1 MPEVRIVSCT
11 PSLKLN
17 QTSDVVL
24 SVINRSENDVTVSFV
39 SVSLNELKT
48 ESEFD
53 MNGELEFAKS
63 NCQIVIDRADNT
75 RQSSSSPPSKSSSDL
90 DELVCFRRENK
101 IGVKC
106 RVTPRRQAHRVRCS
120 FDLKCILNIKESTS
134 IQVMSPPTTTTTT
147 SPAVSSPSGQSTTPS
162 IPPTSALSPTMS
174 SQTTVVSI
182 PMVYRVSIDLGPL
195 V

>member
-39 SVSLNELKT
+39 NLSLNDLK
-48 ESEFD
+48 EGSEV
-53 MNGELEFAKS
+53 NGELEFAKS
-63 NCQIVIDRADNT
+63 DCQIVIDRADNT
-75 RQSSSSPPSKSSSDL
+75 RQSSSSPPNKPASDL

-106 RVTPRRQAHRVRCS
+106 KVTPRRPADRVRCW
-120 FDLKCILNIKESTS
+120 FDLKCVLNVKESTS
-134 IQVMSPPTTTTTT
+134 IQVMSPQSASTNT
-147 SPAVSSPSGQSTTPS
+147 SPAVGTPSVQSTTPS
-162 IPPTSALSPTMS
+162 LPTSALSPTMS

-182 PMVYRVSIDLGPL
+182 PMVYRVSVDLGFL